1 MTTIGENKLTE
12 MPAKIQKGVYA
23 ELPKLLEFV
32 KAGAIEKEM
41 GVNSGWISMRLNR
54 TQNGK
59 YSVRKFNAA
68 DMAKLNSGIW
78 KLAEKLMVVNVPYSP
93 DRATCSAYVKIALK
107 DVFVKS
113 LAAKKLGWNR
123 NELSHRMSIGA
134 SAKYRPQFT
143 ESDLETLTI
152 GVRELAVWMMSYEYF
167 LDQD

>member
-1 MTTIGENKLTE
+1 MTTIGENKSTE

-41 GVNSGWISMRLNR
+41 GVNSGWISMRLKR
-54 TQNGK
+54 AQNGK
-59 YSVRKFNAA
+59 YSVRKFSVA
-68 DMAKLNSGIW
+68 DVAKLNSGIW

-93 DRATCSAYVKIALK
+93 DRVTCSAYVKISLK
-107 DVFVKS
+107 DVFIGA
-113 LAAKKLGWNR
+113 LAKKKFGWDKR
-123 NELSHRMSIGA
+123 ELAHRTSVGT
-134 SAKYRPQFT
+134 STKYRPQFT

-167 LDQD
+167 LDQE

>member
-23 ELPKLLEFV
+23 ELPKLLEYV

-41 GVNSGWISMRLNR
+41 GVSSGWISMRLNR

-68 DMAKLNSGIW
+68 DMAKLNSAIW

-93 DRATCSAYVKIALK
+93 DRATCSAYVKISLK
-107 DVFVKS
+107 DVFVS
-113 LAAKKLGWNR
+113 VLAENKLGWTKT
-123 NELSHRMSIGA
+123 ELAYRTSTGA
-134 SAKYRPQFT
+134 SMKYRPQFT
-143 ESDLETLTI
+143 EEDLEKLTI
-152 GVRELAVWMMSYEYF
+152 GVRELAVRMMSYEYF
-167 LDQD
+167 LDQE